1 MTGFENFHFLRPAWL
16 FALALLVPALWAAL
30 RQRRS
35 AGAWRRVCDPEL
47 LRHLVVDGG
56 GRSSRT
62 VPAVFAVAW
71 TAACLALAG
80 PTWERLPQPAFK
92 EPVQT
97 VLALSLAPSM
107 NARDVAPT
115 RLARARYEALDVL
128 ERVEG
133 AAGLVIF
140 AEEPYPVTPLTDDP
154 SVIASQVPLLE
165 SRLMPGRG
173 AHVGRAIDQARE
185 LLTQAGAAQ
194 GRVLLLGD
202 GLGDVP
208 EAALEAAQRAEAAG
222 YPVSV
227 LGIGG
232 DAEALEA
239 LAEAGGGRFASV
251 RADDSD
257 LDYLLGGG
265 SGSASLLA
273 TAQQSGL
280 KADAW
285 NDVGA
290 WLVLLPLL
298 LVPLAFRRGWAAA
311 LGVMFFLPA
320 VPQTATAGVAEWFA
334 RPDQQ
339 GAAALEQGDAAGA
352 AELFEDPEWRS
363 AALYRSGEYEAAA
376 QMLQGQDDGRS
387 QYNLGNALARAN
399 RFEESIAAYG
409 RVLEIE
415 PDHEDARFNRELVEK
430 LLEQQ
435 QQEQQQQEQQQ
446 QEQQQ
451 QEQQQQ
457 QQPQQE
463 QASQGGG
470 QSEESEQDESSQED
484 PSSGSENES
493 AQSDTDEAGAGQDSA
508 QSEPEGAQSEP
519 EGAQSEPEGAQS
531 EPEGAQSEP
540 EGAQSKSEAE
550 GSEAQAE
557 NSGESQSAENP
568 AAGQGESEAPEPQT
582 AESSAPSESQQASA
596 EPRGG
601 AGGQQTEPA
610 QPRPEAGRSTAGAG
624 GDQDAPDQT
633 GRPMASGGSGRE
645 LSEEDQEAEQWLNR
659 VPDDPGGLLR
669 EKLRRRYAERRY
681 GANGSWR

>member
-451 QEQQQQ
+451 Q

>member
-1 MTGFENFHFLRPAWL
+1 VTGFENFHFLRPACL
-16 FALALLVPALWAAL
+16 FALVLLVPVFWTAL
-30 RQRRS
+30 RQRNGS
-35 AGAWRRVCDPEL
+35 GAWRRVCDPEL
-47 LRHLVVDGG
+47 LRHLAMDGG

-62 VPAVFAVAW
+62 ALAVFAVAW

-97 VLALSLAPSM
+97 VLALNLAPSM
-107 NARDVAPT
+107 NASDVAPT
-115 RLARARYEALDVL
+115 RLVRARYELLDVL
-128 ERVEG
+128 NRVEG
-133 AAGLVIF
+133 AVGLVIF

-173 AHVGRAIDQARE
+173 ARVDRAIDQARD
-185 LLTQAGAAQ
+185 LLTQARAGQ
-194 GRVLLLGD
+194 GRVLVLSD
-202 GLGDVP
+202 GLGDAP
-208 EAALEAAQRAEAAG
+208 EAALDAAERAEAAG

-227 LGIGG
+227 LGVGG
-232 DAEALEA
+232 DAKVLEA
-239 LAEAGGGRFASV
+239 LAEAGGGRFAAV

-265 SGSASLLA
+265 SAQASLLA
-273 TAQQSGL
+273 TAEHSGV
-280 KADAW
+280 KADTWSDA
-285 NDVGA
+285 GA

-311 LGVMFFLPA
+311 LGVMFFVPA
-320 VPQTATAGVAEWFA
+320 GPQTATAGVADWFA

-339 GAAALEQGDAAGA
+339 AAAALERGDAADA
-352 AELFEDPEWRS
+352 AQLFEDPEWRG
-363 AALYRSGEYEAAA
+363 AAQYRSGDFAAA
-376 QMLQGQDDGRS
+376 AETLEGREDGRS

-399 RFEESIAAYG
+399 SFEESIAAYD

-435 QQEQQQQEQQQ
+435 QQQQQQEQQ
-446 QEQQQ
+446 EQQ
-451 QEQQQQ
+451 
-457 QQPQQE
+457 QQE

-470 QSEESEQDESSQED
+470 QSDTSPQDESSQD
-484 PSSGSENES
+484 DASSGSEGES
-493 AQSDTDEAGAGQDSA
+493 AQSDANEAGAGQDSA
-508 QSEPEGAQSEP
+508 QSEPEG
-519 EGAQSEPEGAQS
+519 
-531 EPEGAQSEP
+531 
-540 EGAQSKSEAE
+540 E
-550 GSEAQAE
+550 GSEAPAE
-557 NSGESQSAENP
+557 DSGESQAAESP
-568 AAGQGESEAPEPQT
+568 ATGQGESEAPEPQT
-582 AESSAPSESQQASA
+582 AGAESPAPGEPQTASA
-596 EPRGG
+596 EPQG
-601 AGGQQTEPA
+601 AAGQANEPA
-610 QPRPEAGRSTAGAG
+610 EPRPAAGAG
-624 GDQDAPDQT
+624 GGNDAPEQT

-645 LSEEDQEAEQWLNR
+645 LSEQDQEAEQWLNR

>member
-446 QEQQQ
+446 Q
-451 QEQQQQ
+451 

-493 AQSDTDEAGAGQDSA
+493 AQSDTDEAGAGQDS
-508 QSEPEGAQSEP
+508 
-519 EGAQSEPEGAQS
+519 AQS

>member
-457 QQPQQE
+457 EQQQQEQQQQQQPQQE

-493 AQSDTDEAGAGQDSA
+493 AQSDTDEAGAGQDS
-508 QSEPEGAQSEP
+508 
-519 EGAQSEPEGAQS
+519 AQS

>member
-531 EPEGAQSEP
+531 
-540 EGAQSKSEAE
+540 KSEAE

>member
-435 QQEQQQQEQQQ
+435 QQE
-446 QEQQQ
+446 
-451 QEQQQQ
+451 
-457 QQPQQE
+457 
-463 QASQGGG
+463 
-470 QSEESEQDESSQED
+470 
-484 PSSGSENES
+484 
-493 AQSDTDEAGAGQDSA
+493 
-508 QSEPEGAQSEP
+508 
-519 EGAQSEPEGAQS
+519 
-531 EPEGAQSEP
+531 
-540 EGAQSKSEAE
+540 
-550 GSEAQAE
+550 
-557 NSGESQSAENP
+557 
-568 AAGQGESEAPEPQT
+568 
-582 AESSAPSESQQASA
+582 
-596 EPRGG
+596 
-601 AGGQQTEPA
+601 
-610 QPRPEAGRSTAGAG
+610 
-624 GDQDAPDQT
+624 
-633 GRPMASGGSGRE
+633 
-645 LSEEDQEAEQWLNR
+645 
-659 VPDDPGGLLR
+659 
-669 EKLRRRYAERRY
+669 
-681 GANGSWR
+681 